1 MFGPDFMS
9 AGWPPE
15 EPLFMREHSSDH
27 RFAVSMRDLA
37 AANGLFL
44 SEGQERQVCCEL
56 VWSGAPEDWG
66 WAVFA
71 GLKDVSAFVQNLY
84 FTPEDIRFLAG
95 TRVFSDEFLDYLA
108 RYRFRGSM
116 ESVPEGTVI
125 FPGEPVLTLRGG
137 LIDAQLFESALC
149 DLAGQASYIATKAS
163 RLARAAGGRAVFVRD
178 GSGAL
183 TAGAASACRE
193 AAYTGGVSFPAGPFR
208 GGDEER
214 EPERAG
220 LPMTR
225 NWVLAHES
233 ENQAFRRFAEIYPV
247 NCCLLVDTED
257 VLKSGIPNAIRVDR
271 EVLRPMGRRL
281 AWVRMGAG
289 NISWISRRA
298 RSMLDEA
305 GMVNCGIMVSGLH
318 DEKSVENAVRQGA
331 CVDAFD
337 MESLFSGPC
346 AGLDM
351 ECSLVGM
358 QGRKLCA
365 PSAFRNASALNLADS
380 GNRRLYRIF
389 DAQGV
394 AAADLIAEDGI
405 LPGIPDEIE
414 CVDPSRPW
422 QTETF
427 RSCSV
432 TPLYEIFAGDG
443 RICRIGRS
451 PESVRAAVRHQL
463 SYGIRPDET
472 RLSDPVAHRIL
483 LSRGICRC
491 GLKDLEGSCA

>member
-1 MFGPDFMS
+1 M
-9 AGWPPE
+9 
-15 EPLFMREHSSDH
+15 
-27 RFAVSMRDLA
+27 
-37 AANGLFL
+37 
-44 SEGQERQVCCEL
+44 
-56 VWSGAPEDWG
+56 
-66 WAVFA
+66 
-71 GLKDVSAFVQNLY
+71 
-84 FTPEDIRFLAG
+84 
-95 TRVFSDEFLDYLA
+95 
-108 RYRFRGSM
+108 GS
-116 ESVPEGTVI
+116 VN
-125 FPGEPVLTLRGG
+125 
-137 LIDAQLFESALC
+137 DAQLFESALC

-183 TAGAASACRE
+183 TAGAASSCRE

-208 GGDEER
+208 GGEGER

-305 GMVNCGIMVSGLH
+305 GMANCGIMVSGLH

-427 RSCSV
+427 RSCSI

>member
-1 MFGPDFMS
+1 
-9 AGWPPE
+9 
-15 EPLFMREHSSDH
+15 
-27 RFAVSMRDLA
+27 
-37 AANGLFL
+37 
-44 SEGQERQVCCEL
+44 
-56 VWSGAPEDWG
+56 
-66 WAVFA
+66 
-71 GLKDVSAFVQNLY
+71 
-84 FTPEDIRFLAG
+84 
-95 TRVFSDEFLDYLA
+95 
-108 RYRFRGSM
+108 
-116 ESVPEGTVI
+116 
-125 FPGEPVLTLRGG
+125 
-137 LIDAQLFESALC
+137 
-149 DLAGQASYIATKAS
+149 
-163 RLARAAGGRAVFVRD
+163 
-178 GSGAL
+178 
-183 TAGAASACRE
+183 
-193 AAYTGGVSFPAGPFR
+193 
-208 GGDEER
+208 
-214 EPERAG
+214 
-220 LPMTR
+220 MTR

>member
-9 AGWPPE
+9 ADWPPE

-44 SEGQERQVCCEL
+44 SEGQERQGCCEL

-84 FTPEDIRFLAG
+84 FTPEDIRILAG

-183 TAGAASACRE
+183 TAGAASSCRE

-247 NCCLLVDTED
+247 NCC
-257 VLKSGIPNAIRVDR
+257 P
-271 EVLRPMGRRL
+271 
-281 AWVRMGAG
+281 
-289 NISWISRRA
+289 SWIRRT
-298 RSMLDEA
+298 S
-305 GMVNCGIMVSGLH
+305 
-318 DEKSVENAVRQGA
+318 
-331 CVDAFD
+331 
-337 MESLFSGPC
+337 
-346 AGLDM
+346 
-351 ECSLVGM
+351 
-358 QGRKLCA
+358 
-365 PSAFRNASALNLADS
+365 
-380 GNRRLYRIF
+380 
-389 DAQGV
+389 
-394 AAADLIAEDGI
+394 
-405 LPGIPDEIE
+405 
-414 CVDPSRPW
+414 
-422 QTETF
+422 
-427 RSCSV
+427 
-432 TPLYEIFAGDG
+432 
-443 RICRIGRS
+443 
-451 PESVRAAVRHQL
+451 
-463 SYGIRPDET
+463 
-472 RLSDPVAHRIL
+472 
-483 LSRGICRC
+483 
-491 GLKDLEGSCA
+491 